1 MARQKQNDGAYIR
14 KGPWTAEEDE
24 VLISH
29 VKRNGPRDWS
39 SIRSKG
45 LLPRT
50 GKSCR
55 LRWVN
60 KLRPNLK
67 TLVDECSLIC
77 YVHVF
82 VDYCWVFGNL
92 VVVICIF
99 LLKID
104 ANKKCELE
112 QQSGCKF
119 SGEEERMVIQL
130 QAQFGNKWAKIA
142 TYLQGRTD
150 NDVKNFWSARRKR
163 FERILQK
170 STSSNSQKNKGKS
183 LVHHEFPV
191 DKVSSHPSNCFLN
204 SEELGMVDLP
214 DLVKANQLLNVEA
227 EQQPMLEA
235 TPINMIPSS
244 DFPPHL
250 SLSQLPQPQLDL
262 SFLSGCKEIDQDP
275 IVLNLLDVF
284 GQDIPPLGLE
294 ENVQGNKLGELKDLS
309 TPDIFFDEFPPEM
322 LDYLE
327 TLTSS
332 SEL

>member
-67 TLVDECSLIC
+67 T
-77 YVHVF
+77 Y
-82 VDYCWVFGNL
+82 
-92 VVVICIF
+92 
-99 LLKID
+99 ID

-112 QQSGCKF
+112 LLQQSGCKF
-119 SGEEERMVIQL
+119 SAEEERMVIQL

-170 STSSNSQKNKGKS
+170 STSSNSPKNKGKS

-191 DKVSSHPSNCFLN
+191 DKVSSHPSNSFLN
-204 SEELGMVDLP
+204 SKELGMVDLP

-235 TPINMIPSS
+235 MPINMILSS

-262 SFLSGCKEIDQDP
+262 SFLSGCKEIDEDP
-275 IVLNLLDVF
+275 IVLNLLDMF

-294 ENVQGNKLGELKDLS
+294 ENAQGYKLGELKDLS

>member
-67 TLVDECSLIC
+67 T
-77 YVHVF
+77 
-82 VDYCWVFGNL
+82 
-92 VVVICIF
+92 
-99 LLKID
+99 
-104 ANKKCELE
+104 
-112 QQSGCKF
+112 GCKF
-119 SGEEERMVIQL
+119 SAEEERMVIQL

-150 NDVKNFWSARRKR
+150 NDVKNFWSTRRKR

-170 STSSNSQKNKGKS
+170 STFSNSPRNKGKS
-183 LVHHEFPV
+183 LVAFFSNFQDNLFKLTIV
-191 DKVSSHPSNCFLN
+191 NSQVSSHPSNSFLN
-204 SEELGMVDLP
+204 SEELGIVDLP
-214 DLVKANQLLNVEA
+214 DLVKANQLLKVEA

-262 SFLSGCKEIDQDP
+262 SFLSGCKEIHQDP
-275 IVLNLLDVF
+275 IVLNLLDMF
-284 GQDIPPLGLE
+284 GEEIPPLGLE
-294 ENVQGNKLGELKDLS
+294 ENAQGNKLGELKDLS

>member
-67 TLVDECSLIC
+67 T
-77 YVHVF
+77 
-82 VDYCWVFGNL
+82 G
-92 VVVICIF
+92 
-99 LLKID
+99 
-104 ANKKCELE
+104 
-112 QQSGCKF
+112 GKF

>member
-67 TLVDECSLIC
+67 T
-77 YVHVF
+77 
-82 VDYCWVFGNL
+82 
-92 VVVICIF
+92 
-99 LLKID
+99 
-104 ANKKCELE
+104 
-112 QQSGCKF
+112 GCKF
-119 SGEEERMVIQL
+119 SAEEERMVIQL

-142 TYLQGRTD
+142 AYLQGRTD
-150 NDVKNFWSARRKR
+150 NDVKNFWSTRRKR

-170 STSSNSQKNKGKS
+170 STSSNSPKNKGKS
-183 LVHHEFPV
+183 LVAFFSNFQDNLFKLTIV
-191 DKVSSHPSNCFLN
+191 NSQVSSHPSNSFLN

-235 TPINMIPSS
+235 TPINMILSS

-275 IVLNLLDVF
+275 IVLNLLDMF
-284 GQDIPPLGLE
+284 GEEIPPLGLE
-294 ENVQGNKLGELKDLS
+294 ENAQGNKLGELKDLS

>member
-60 KLRPNLK
+60 KLQPNLK
-67 TLVDECSLIC
+67 T
-77 YVHVF
+77 
-82 VDYCWVFGNL
+82 
-92 VVVICIF
+92 
-99 LLKID
+99 
-104 ANKKCELE
+104 
-112 QQSGCKF
+112 GCKF
-119 SGEEERMVIQL
+119 SAEEERMVIQL

-170 STSSNSQKNKGKS
+170 STSSNSPKNKGKS

-191 DKVSSHPSNCFLN
+191 DKVSSHPSNSFLN
-204 SEELGMVDLP
+204 SKELGMVDLP

-235 TPINMIPSS
+235 MPINMILSS

-262 SFLSGCKEIDQDP
+262 SFLSGCKEIDEDP
-275 IVLNLLDVF
+275 IVLNLLDMF

-294 ENVQGNKLGELKDLS
+294 ENAQGYKLGELKDLS

-332 SEL
+332 AEL